1 MGLGVITANA
11 TIRESYWQSGN
22 WAGWSIGRQGY
33 LLQTVYGYA
42 LALFARARGEA
53 KPAWLGHLRPD
64 VRVPCRQGIRY
75 LAGAGGPSAT
85 GPTFGSA

>member
-11 TIRESYWQSGN
+11 TIREAYWTAGNVSG
-22 WAGWSIGRQGY
+22 WQLGRQGY
-33 LLQTVYGYA
+33 LTQPMYGYA

-64 VRVPCRQGIRY
+64 VRVPCKQAIRY
-75 LAGAGGPSAT
+75 LAQT
-85 GPTFGSA
+85 GDTASEPDRR